1 MFHKKNLLTC
11 KDLSK
16 EQIYDLFVNK
26 ENIAT
31 NSSDRRSQSIDCK
44 DEMIHFVNQNI
55 ILVNAFFEPSTRTS
69 LSFECAVG
77 RLGGKTISFNK
88 DASSLKKGESFEDT
102 IRTLSTYGDILVVRH
117 PEKGMVQ
124 KAAEV
129 STIPVINA
137 GDGNGEH
144 PTQALL
150 DLYTMYQK
158 WGEDLFTDNFNK
170 KILFIGDIKNS
181 RTIHSL
187 LDLLKLFPTIET
199 DFLPY
204 EGLSLDDNTNSRSSL
219 NSIDFS
225 SFDVIY
231 CTRLQK
237 ERESRDNLRVDFVV
251 DNEFLKKLNDDCM
264 IMHPLPRN
272 NEINPEIDND
282 KRVYYFKQMENGVI
296 VRKNLIKKILKVI

>member
-16 EQIYDLFVNK
+16 EQIYDLFVNT
-26 ENIAT
+26 EHIAT
-31 NSSDRRSQSIDCK
+31 NPSDRRSQSIDCK
-44 DEMIHFVNQNI
+44 DESIHFVNQNI

>member
-16 EQIYDLFVNK
+16 EQIYDLFVNT
-26 ENIAT
+26 EHIAT
-31 NSSDRRSQSIDCK
+31 NPSDGRSQSIDCK
-44 DEMIHFVNQNI
+44 DESIHFVNQNI

-88 DASSLKKGESFEDT
+88 DVSSLKKGESFEDT